1 VDADE
6 FIQDEQR
13 RFGATATEG
22 GVRWRVWAPKAE
34 RVELVLGDEGQQVGM
49 EEKEEGIFSVK
60 VERVGEGVRYGYSLD
75 GGAVRADPYSLWQP
89 EGSAGP
95 SAVVFPERFVWTDG
109 AWKGVRRELLVF
121 YELHVGT
128 FTNEGNFEAVI
139 PRLASL
145 RELGVTAIELMPVGQ
160 FSGAR
165 NWGYDGVLPFAAQ
178 NSYGGPRGLQKL
190 VDAAHEAGLAIFL
203 DVVYNHFGPEDNHL
217 EEFGPY
223 LTDRYQT
230 PWGKAVN
237 FDGAGSDRVREFV
250 LDNARMW
257 LREFHFDGLRL
268 DAVHAFYDLGA
279 RHILQEISG
288 VAEAVG
294 EEQGRETHVVA
305 ESDLNDPRVLRAADA
320 GGHGMNAQWSDD
332 FHHAVHAC
340 LTGET
345 RGYYRDYG
353 ERRQVA
359 RVMVEPF
366 LYAGEFSKHRGRRHG
381 AKAVG
386 ISGDHFVVCVQNHD
400 QVGNRARGERLGVLL
415 NDPAKARLAAC
426 LLLFAPHLPLLFMGE
441 EYGEERPF
449 PFFCSFRGEA
459 LIQAVREGRKREFAE
474 FVGEG
479 EVPVPD
485 AEGTFEA
492 ARLSW
497 SWPEGSRVAG
507 MRRLYGD
514 LLRARREWAGLHDF
528 EHRTSR
534 LWPDTEQGPV
544 LELARGVGPVAVRAF
559 FNLSGDV
566 QELPGHEGMVWFSSE
581 LARYGGER
589 GSLRE
594 VKNLRGFECVT
605 FRQGDVGSS

>member
-1 VDADE
+1 
-6 FIQDEQR
+6 
-13 RFGATATEG
+13 
-22 GVRWRVWAPKAE
+22 VRWRVWAPYAR
-34 RVELVLGDEGQQVGM
+34 RVELVLGDEGRRVGM
-49 EEKEEGIFSVK
+49 EEEGDGVFSVRVEGVEEGM
-60 VERVGEGVRYGYSLD
+60 RYGYSLD
-75 GGAVRADPYSLWQP
+75 GGEGRADPYSLWQP
-89 EGSAGP
+89 EGSGGA
-95 SAVVFPERFVWTDG
+95 SAVVFPEGFVWTDQ
-109 AWKGVRRELLVF
+109 AWKGVRREALVF

-128 FTNEGNFEAVI
+128 FTEEGTFEAVI
-139 PRLASL
+139 ARLASL

-160 FSGAR
+160 FSGTR

-178 NSYGGPRGLQKL
+178 HSYGGPRGLQKL
-190 VDAAHEAGLAIFL
+190 VDAAHGAGLAIFL

-237 FDGAGSDRVREFV
+237 FDGAGSDLVREYV
-250 LDNARMW
+250 LDNARLW

-268 DAVHAFYDLGA
+268 DAVHALYDLGA
-279 RHILQEISG
+279 THILREIAE

-294 EEQGRETHVVA
+294 KAQGRETHVVA

-320 GGHGMNAQWSDD
+320 GGHGISAQWSDD

-359 RVMVEPF
+359 KVMVEPF

-415 NDPAKARLAAC
+415 GDAAKARLAAC
-426 LLLFAPHLPLLFMGE
+426 LLLLAPHLPLLFMGE
-441 EYGEERPF
+441 EYGEERAF

-497 SWPEGSRVAG
+497 SWPEGSGRAG
-507 MRRLYGD
+507 MRRLYGE
-514 LLRARREWAGLHDF
+514 LLRARREWAGLRDF
-528 EHRTSR
+528 VNRTSR
-534 LWPDTEQGPV
+534 LWPDAEEGPV
-544 LELARGVGPVAVRAF
+544 LELVRGVGPGAVRVW

-566 QELPGHEGMVWFSSE
+566 QELPGGERMVWFCSE
-581 LARYGGER
+581 LGRYGGKRE
-589 GSLRE
+589 SLGE
-594 VKNLRGFECVT
+594 VKNLRGFECVAIGE
-605 FRQGDVGSS
+605 RDGVGS